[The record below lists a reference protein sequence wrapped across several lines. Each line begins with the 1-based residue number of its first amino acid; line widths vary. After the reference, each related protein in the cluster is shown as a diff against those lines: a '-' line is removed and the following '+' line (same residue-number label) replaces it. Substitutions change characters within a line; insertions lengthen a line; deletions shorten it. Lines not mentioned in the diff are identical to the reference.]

1 MHSAT
6 LSPPLLHRQGH
17 SWLVRALFIWLV
29 LGAATACAQSLPA
42 YYSTGSNAFHITQ
55 PSPQVAGS
63 GTVTA
68 GENASDGDFST
79 YATLQTDVNA
89 TVGNPVGL
97 RLQLMG
103 LAQAGYRAG
112 VLLAN
117 ASSLLSLNALGTV
130 TLRTY
135 LSGATP
141 ELREEKVVRTDV
153 VRASLLATDRPTQL
167 EFVSSK
173 SFDAVEVEIGGLLGV
188 SYTTN
193 IYYAYG
199 VRPGVQTRAAGYLS
213 QFAAPTSAEF
223 STRDHTGLACVL
235 TDVDD
240 PERVADF
247 DLTNFATFRS
257 ALTVTCQPSLR
268 TKLAGMPAGGVPA
281 GYHAGFVVGQAGLLD
296 AGVLSG
302 LRVSTYLNGVL
313 RESRTGT
320 GLLEL
325 SVLPGGKAQVSFP
338 ATQLFDEV
346 GISRTGSATAVDNL
360 NIYYG
365 FGLQPEF
372 FKGLDPVLTE
382 FAAPTAPEHYLAS
395 DPQTVVGLGL
405 GLVTLSQVVNPVN
418 AADDVLTNYAQLN
431 ITGVGVSTDPVRA
444 SLRLKLN
451 GIGRAGNRVGVVI
464 QQGAGL
470 LDVAALQRLTLL
482 TYDADKNLIE
492 TKTGS
497 ELLTVSL
504 LAGSTDRFK
513 VSFLATRDFQYIAL
527 EVNSAAS
534 VFSNTRVYYGFAEDV
549 PLLSFSAPLP
559 VELCAFSGRWVSG
572 AAELSWATASEKNS
586 SHFVVER
593 STGQEAGF
601 KAVGQ
606 VKSVGNSSRAQ
617 TYKLRDDEAAAQG
630 VAILYYR
637 LRQVDVD
644 GKESFSPV
652 ISVTVGQRS
661 GVSASLLEVYPNP
674 TADVS
679 AVMVRCRDLPAGST
693 VQTYSQLGQLMSQM
707 AATETAARLVLPAS
721 LAPGLYHVV
730 LRGAAG
736 QTLSTQRLVVEGR

>member
-29 LGAATACAQSLPA
+29 LGAATASAQSSPA
-42 YYSTGSNAFHITQ
+42 YYSTGSNVFQITQ
-55 PSPQVAGS
+55 PSYENAGS

-68 GENASDGDFST
+68 GLHASDGDFST
-79 YATLQTDVNA
+79 YATLRADANMTL
-89 TVGNPVGL
+89 GNPVGL

-103 LAQAGYRAG
+103 VAPAGYRAG

-117 ASSLLSLNALGTV
+117 ASGLLSLTALGTV

-141 ELREEKVVRTDV
+141 ELREVKVVRADV
-153 VRASLLATDRPTQL
+153 VRASLLATARPTQL

-173 SFDAVEVEIGGLLGV
+173 SFDAVEIEIGGLLGV

-223 STRDHTGLACVL
+223 STRDYTGLACVL

-240 PERVADF
+240 SERVADF

-257 ALTVTCQPSLR
+257 ALTVACQPSLR
-268 TKLAGMPAGGVPA
+268 TKLAGVPAGGAPA
-281 GYHAGFVVGQAGLLD
+281 SYHAGFVVGQAGLLD

-302 LRVSTYLNGVL
+302 LRVSTYRNGAL
-313 RESRTGT
+313 QESRTGT

-338 ATQLFDEV
+338 ATLPFDEV

-372 FKGLDPVLTE
+372 FKGLNPVLTD
-382 FAAPTAPEHYLAS
+382 FAAPTAPEQYLAS
-395 DPQTVVGLGL
+395 APQTVSGL
-405 GLVTLSQVVNPVN
+405 GLVTLSQVVEPEN
-418 AADDVLTNYAQLN
+418 AADNVFANYAQLN
-431 ITGVGVSTDPVRA
+431 ITGVGTPTGTARV

-451 GIGRAGNRVGVVI
+451 GTGRAGNRVGVVV
-464 QQGAGL
+464 QQGEGL

-482 TYDADKNLIE
+482 TYDDNKNLIE

-527 EVNSAAS
+527 EVNSVAS

-559 VELCAFSGRWVSG
+559 VELSAFSGRWVSG

-644 GKESFSPV
+644 GKEFFSPV
-652 ISVTVGQRS
+652 VSVSVGQRS
-661 GVSASLLEVYPNP
+661 GVSVSLLEVYPNP

-693 VQTYSQLGQLMSQM
+693 VQTYSQLGQLVSQM
-707 AATETAARLVLPAS
+707 VAAETAARLVLPAS

-736 QTLSTQRLVVEGR
+736 QLLSTQRLIVEGR